1 MAACTDAP
9 PCTHAVC
16 GCTRRDTC
24 VVCGGARTTHTSLRM
39 IATALLTAAMAAPR
53 QPHGLNLT
61 SSRRSQC
68 PSAYGPGKHQIRMSI
83 PDVDDPSFIWER
95 MFDLIIGDGM
105 PLEEE
110 RPTVLMWHGCGSDP
124 EKFQEESEMGDRV
137 ARFHYYS
144 IWPRGTSCVYCSA
157 PNPRVPHATDLSSCA
172 PSQLDARRERAV
184 DVRQPGWNSLRLEL
198 GFPKPGRLSDAGS
211 P

>member
-1 MAACTDAP
+1 
-9 PCTHAVC
+9 V
-16 GCTRRDTC
+16 TR
-24 VVCGGARTTHTSLRM
+24 VWWARTTHTSLRM